1 MILFAAVFVALPLLL
16 FRGRALRRYFACDG
30 ALWAVFIALG
40 AVAQSFRIGIDPYL
54 VFVGFGVLKLAVVS
68 LFLAASDAR
77 DVRWSANRAA
87 LAALLVYALLIP
99 PMTTRHVIDGDE
111 PFYLLMTESLA
122 RDHDLDLRN
131 QYAGLEHSEVGRVD
145 LAPQLGDTIGKHGE
159 QHSHLEPFLA
169 FLMLPGYLLAGLT
182 GAVATIALFAALL
195 ARSTVRLFEDEGIDD
210 ATTRALFS
218 LIAFGPP
225 VVFYAARIWPE
236 VPGAW
241 LFVEAVRGIR
251 QHRTPR
257 WMAALLGLVML
268 KLRFLLIAVALV
280 ASGWRYILPVR
291 PREGRARTPVP
302 PRVLLAIAAIVVLPM
317 LVFYSTTAHR
327 LRELVPHDPVMWLQG
342 LFGLVVDGQAGIAF
356 QAPLYLGGLFALTRW
371 RSMPAAFHLGMSA
384 SVFYVFT
391 LVPRAEW
398 HGGWSP
404 PLRYIVVFMPILAL
418 GCAAIWERL
427 RHAIAPIALW
437 TMMLV
442 AHGVAF
448 PWRLF
453 HIADGQNFLGEWL
466 SLVWLA
472 DFGRMFPSFIRPNLA
487 ALVASILFVVALFLP
502 LRRVPRAVLPLV
514 LAAAIAV
521 WFSFGK
527 KPGDRLEFEDVV
539 VDKNSGELYPH
550 PYAVA
555 RFIYRGGWILR
566 SGDFMTFPAR
576 RGAST
581 IEYQA
586 AAPAIIELGGRAYEL
601 PATGA
606 AYGRVR
612 VELPSNGMTV
622 LRCLSGAANLDRM
635 DHE

>member
-16 FRGRALRRYFACDG
+16 LRGRALRRYFACDG
-30 ALWAVFIALG
+30 VLWALFIALG

-54 VFVGFGVLKLAVVS
+54 AFVGFGVVKLAVVS

-122 RDHDLDLRN
+122 RDHDLDMRN
-131 QYAGLEHSEVGRVD
+131 QYAGLRHSEVGRVD
-145 LAPQLGDTIGKHGE
+145 LAPQIGDTVGKHGE

-169 FLMLPGYLLAGLT
+169 FLMLPGYLLAGLA
-182 GAVATIALFAALL
+182 GAVATISLFAALL

-210 ATTRALFS
+210 ATTRALFP

-225 VVFYAARIWPE
+225 IVFYAARIWPE

-268 KLRFLLIAVALV
+268 KLRFLLIAIALV
-280 ASGWRYILPVR
+280 AAGWR
-291 PREGRARTPVP
+291 RAARGAHPLATR
-302 PRVLLAIAAIVVLPM
+302 RVLLAVGAIVVLPI
-317 LVFYSTTAHR
+317 LIFYSTTTHS
-327 LRELVPHDPVMWLQG
+327 LRELVPRDPVMWLQG

-371 RSMPAAFHLGMSA
+371 RAMPAAFRLGMSA
-384 SVFYVFT
+384 SVLYIFT

-418 GCAAIWERL
+418 GCAALWERL
-427 RHAIAPIALW
+427 RHAIAPVALW

-442 AHGVAF
+442 AHGIAF

-487 ALVASILFVVALFLP
+487 AVVASILFVVALFLP

-521 WFSFGK
+521 WFTFGK
-527 KPGDRLEFEDVV
+527 KPADRVEFEDVV
-539 VDKNSGELYPH
+539 VDKSSGELYPH
-550 PYAVA
+550 AYAVS
-555 RFIYRGGWILR
+555 RFIYRGGWIVR
-566 SGDFMTFPAR
+566 PGDFMTFPAR

-586 AAPAIIELGGRAYEL
+586 SAPAVIELGGRAYEL

-612 VELPSNGMTV
+612 VELRSNGTTV